1 MIFQGLNF
9 LAGLR
14 LCLFSMCPLEGS
26 GGPKHRKGFSF
37 SASGDNLHSSL
48 LIIFHWSTCCMQA
61 GSGMFISEYLTSKSI
76 KYYKR
81 TLDEAYF

>member
-48 LIIFHWSTCCMQA
+48 LMIFQWSTCCMQA